1 MGEGGNGGGG
11 ELYIPLLAK
20 HLTAFPPHGV
30 SKAWWSLL
38 HTIFPPSNLAHPAL
52 VIGPSKKPHIRLG
65 KGQEEE
71 LAETLVGV
79 EAFEE
84 LSGKAEA
91 LAGVLVV
98 VAWA

>member
-1 MGEGGNGGGG
+1 
-11 ELYIPLLAK
+11 
-20 HLTAFPPHGV
+20 
-30 SKAWWSLL
+30 
-38 HTIFPPSNLAHPAL
+38 
-52 VIGPSKKPHIRLG
+52 
-65 KGQEEE
+65 

-98 VAWA
+98 VAWATKCGSPLLFSPRSA